1 MTEINFNIAED
12 IEPIDNLSD
21 ETDDVDD
28 YGSFIGETAAH
39 LYIRQI
45 NKIPL
50 LTFEEEQSLA
60 QKIQEGDEDARQK
73 MITSN
78 LRLVISIAKKYTKYT
93 SVPFL
98 DLVQEGNIGL
108 MTAVEKFDHTK
119 GYKFSTYATWWI
131 RQAISK
137 AYIDQ
142 SRSIRIP
149 THVVNQINKMNKV
162 QAELTQKNNK
172 EPSVAELAA
181 ALELEEQD
189 VQKLKSYTK
198 TNLSIDSTLSDD
210 DETTVGDLIADED
223 AEPLDSNCI
232 QEDMKKAIIA
242 VLSTLEPREKE
253 VIELR
258 YGLTSSKPKTL
269 DECGEFFG
277 LSKERI
283 RQIEAKALR
292 KLRNPARANRL
303 RVFMEA

>member
-1 MTEINFNIAED
+1 MERLNLNISQEIEE
-12 IEPIDNLSD
+12 IEELPIEENGN
-21 ETDDVDD
+21 EE
-28 YGSFIGETAAH
+28 YGSFVGETAAH

-50 LTFEEEQSLA
+50 LTFEEEQLLA
-60 QKIQEGDEDARQK
+60 QKIKEGDEDARQK

-78 LRLVISIAKKYTKYT
+78 LRLVISVAKKYTKYT

-98 DLVQEGNIGL
+98 DLVQEGNLGL
-108 MTAVEKFDHTK
+108 MTAVDKFDHTK

-149 THVVNQINKMNKV
+149 THVVNQINKMNKT

-172 EPSVAELAA
+172 EPSMRELAA
-181 ALELEEQD
+181 ALDLEEQE
-189 VQKLKSYTK
+189 VQRLKTYTK
-198 TNLSIDSTLSDD
+198 TNVSIDSTLSED

-223 AEPLDSNCI
+223 AEPLDSSCI
-232 QEDMKKAIIA
+232 QEDMKKAIEA

-253 VIELR
+253 IIEWR
-258 YGLTSSKPKTL
+258 YGLMTAAPKTL
-269 DECGEFFG
+269 EECGEAFG
-277 LSKERI
+277 LTKERI

-292 KLRNPARANRL
+292 KLRNPIRANKL
-303 RVFMEA
+303 RTFMEA